1 MKGEMAGNSKFDA
14 EKYLLETLER
24 IAKKRSEYKVLYV
37 NISKLKPK
45 NRHPKFVKIITRLF
59 DDLVS
64 IANGTMFIL
73 DNGDFAVLGKNVTD
87 KIITDAVEKL
97 RRGLITDPI
106 WTSRSSSEF
115 THVYQPEDFDDLY
128 KKVEAMM
135 SNENDED
142 IIVHRNAVEAEQI
155 DAIKDHLNMLNI
167 VDIIKH
173 QGVIRLE
180 NSSNYRRLFD
190 EYFVAIKD
198 LSKNFDENIDIAGN
212 KWLFLYLTQELDKKT
227 MSSFAVSDVKQK
239 TEKISLNLNIS
250 TINTSEFANFEQ
262 YIRSKGQYLIVEVQP
277 MDVLNNMRTYFD
289 VKERLHKAGH
299 EVLLDATSLEMLQAL
314 DIKSLGFD
322 YVKLFWHDLMEDYN
336 TRSED
341 IVKLFENIGKNKIIL
356 AKCFGENA
364 LRWGIK
370 NGIRSFQGPYIDM
383 LEVAMIRKNCPN
395 GKRCSAQDCM
405 KRRKLISGYFRD
417 MCEYKEILDRNPS

>member
-1 MKGEMAGNSKFDA
+1 MAGNSKFDA

-239 TEKISLNLNIS
+239 TEKISLN
-250 TINTSEFANFEQ
+250 
-262 YIRSKGQYLIVEVQP
+262 
-277 MDVLNNMRTYFD
+277 
-289 VKERLHKAGH
+289 
-299 EVLLDATSLEMLQAL
+299 
-314 DIKSLGFD
+314 
-322 YVKLFWHDLMEDYN
+322 
-336 TRSED
+336 
-341 IVKLFENIGKNKIIL
+341 
-356 AKCFGENA
+356 
-364 LRWGIK
+364 
-370 NGIRSFQGPYIDM
+370 
-383 LEVAMIRKNCPN
+383 
-395 GKRCSAQDCM
+395 
-405 KRRKLISGYFRD
+405 
-417 MCEYKEILDRNPS
+417 

>member
-1 MKGEMAGNSKFDA
+1 MAGNSKFDA

-73 DNGDFAVLGKNVTD
+73 DNGDFAVLGKNITD